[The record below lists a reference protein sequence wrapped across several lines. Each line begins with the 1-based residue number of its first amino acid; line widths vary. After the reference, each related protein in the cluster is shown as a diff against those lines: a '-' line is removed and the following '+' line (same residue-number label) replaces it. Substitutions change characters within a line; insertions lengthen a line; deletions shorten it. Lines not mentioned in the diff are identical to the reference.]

1 MSSLYERLEIF
12 QSNCSDHTEFPN
24 EQCGKKTERK
34 SRSRQIQ
41 FHSLHQ
47 INQARP
53 IDRTLYLHE
62 REVTGKETRP
72 LLTGDVAAGAQ
83 DGGEAGVGEEGVGP
97 GDAGPEGPEAEQR
110 GEAEEQEPGGGE
122 EARPQERVGAAPG
135 VVAEEGAP
143 ASDAGRPGR
152 GAGREELAEEGE
164 RHGGD
169 VAGGVHG
176 RGEGRWP
183 GGAVGGGSWWWGGGR
198 SCELERAK
206 VQMEARLSQT
216 TPQKIYGLRI
226 LKNSTLSPPRRHLM
240 KS

>member
-1 MSSLYERLEIF
+1 VLRW
-12 QSNCSDHTEFPN
+12 Q
-24 EQCGKKTERK
+24 KKTERK

-41 FHSLHQ
+41 SHSLHQ

-53 IDRTLYLHE
+53 IDQTLYLHE

-152 GAGREELAEEGE
+152 GAGREERAEEGE

-183 GGAVGGGSWWWGGGR
+183 GGAVGGGSGGSLQSPNRGETFADDSKDLR
-198 SCELERAK
+198 APYLVVGFFLE
-206 VQMEARLSQT
+206 
-216 TPQKIYGLRI
+216 
-226 LKNSTLSPPRRHLM
+226 SPYLVVRYATFRQLQGSP
-240 KS
+240 